1 MCFIWNIIFFDYF
14 LTLANE
20 SDILGMNK
28 KITGLRLDWR
38 SELSRSNCNVD
49 DCSHHVLPAVFY
61 RQYNTVRTG
70 LTSPLQ
76 FAKGVFDVKI
86 ILFHTKIIPMAER
99 GYRNNT

>member
-28 KITGLRLDWR
+28 KITGLRL
-38 SELSRSNCNVD
+38 ELAFRTEPLKLQCS

>member
-1 MCFIWNIIFFDYF
+1 
-14 LTLANE
+14 
-20 SDILGMNK
+20 MNK
-28 KITGLRLDWR
+28 KITGLSTERH
-38 SELSRSNCNVD
+38 SELSRSNCNEM

-76 FAKGVFDVKI
+76 FAKGFFDVKI

-99 GYRNNT
+99 GYRNNTVKNYR